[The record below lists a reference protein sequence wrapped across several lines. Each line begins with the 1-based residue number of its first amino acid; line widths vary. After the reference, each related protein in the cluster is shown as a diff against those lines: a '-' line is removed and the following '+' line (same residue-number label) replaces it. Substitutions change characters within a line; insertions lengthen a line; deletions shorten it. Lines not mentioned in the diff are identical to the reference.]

1 MQYRPQQAELSRAGQ
16 HSGEWRPAWLPS
28 GWCGTPGALVAL
40 GVVVVTALGGWFL
53 WTGRPFSS
61 QKAGPDGVPG
71 AAFLATDPELR
82 RPCPEEGCE
91 PDWSARG
98 RDGVSYRLVRV
109 DVENRDA
116 PRVLAIPERL
126 LDRSPFPDCGLVATS
141 ATISRAGVPGRPV
154 GCRSG
159 VVSRIALV
167 GTLPGFEP
175 AGRASLIEGE
185 ERTDVVTMVIDVTRA
200 QVDFRRALT
209 AGRDGGLESWLT
221 AWGVAMARK
230 GFAVAQKQPL
240 HGLRR
245 LGPEHGYVGRD
256 AAYLS
261 DVLYTGE
268 AVGGSSDVLM
278 CTVEEAL
285 VDDRQLKPGIKPP
298 PATCWHWFVLPDLG
312 LDVRLSYHRSHLPD
326 WRQTRQTAAAAVGAF
341 ARTAEP
347 GS

>member
-1 MQYRPQQAELSRAGQ
+1 MQDRPAQAALSRGGH
-16 HSGEWRPAWLPS
+16 HSGQWRPTGLPP
-28 GWCGTPGALVAL
+28 GWRRTPGTLVAT
-40 GVVVVTALGGWFL
+40 GVLVAAALGSWVL
-53 WTGRPFSS
+53 WTGLPFSP
-61 QKAGPDGVPG
+61 QAAGAGGVPE
-71 AAFLATDPELR
+71 AAFLATDPELH
-82 RPCPEEGCE
+82 RPCPEEGCQ

-116 PRVLAIPERL
+116 PRLLAIPERL
-126 LDRSPFPDCGLVATS
+126 LDRSPFPECGLTS
-141 ATISRAGVPGRPV
+141 AAISPARGPGRPV

-175 AGRASLIEGE
+175 AGRAGLIERE
-185 ERTDVVTMVIDVTRA
+185 ERTDVVTMVIDVTRR

-209 AGRDGGLESWLT
+209 AGRDGGLESWLV
-221 AWGVAMARK
+221 AWGVAMSSR
-230 GFAVAQKQPL
+230 GLPVAQKQPL

-245 LGPEHGYVGRD
+245 VGPEHGYLGRD
-256 AAYLS
+256 AAFLS
-261 DVLYTGE
+261 DVLYTGD

-285 VDDRQLKPGIKPP
+285 VDDGQLKPGIKPP
-298 PATCWHWFVLPDLG
+298 PATCWHWFAVPDLG

-326 WRQTRQTAAAAVGAF
+326 WKRTRETAAAAVGAF